1 MEPLPKSEQKP
12 RVPLEA
18 GKRRRVDLGP
28 VGATAVV
35 AAFAAVAVAVFLAV
49 VIPGIVE
56 RHLLDAE
63 ANSIQDTVREIA
75 SSLDSDSDLTEVDL
89 SRLQTEVDRSLLGRE
104 VVRVKIWDD
113 SGTVLFSDED
123 RLIGGTYEM
132 SADLVAAFNGD
143 LIYEEPDLTRPE
155 NLYEQGF
162 GELREYYVPVDGG
175 EQGIESVFEV
185 YELADKLVD
194 TVTEIRNA
202 VWLALGVGAFLLLSA
217 LAAAGVA
224 NARAERRRRERSQRL
239 ISQLIEIRE
248 DERVRIVGALHDD
261 IGQPLYR
268 ILYGLQATSGMVD
281 KDSDVHLELMNL
293 DGLVREVDATLRS
306 ELTTLRDEPG
316 VEIDLELAL
325 AELVEVTE
333 NETSLEIDFVSDVD
347 TELPLPHRAT
357 LFRSAREAL
366 ANVDRHAHAD
376 HVTVRLVEG
385 KDTTM
390 LEVIDNGAGSLG
402 APGLGLT
409 TTKDRLEAIGGGIAI
424 DDAVGGGTRFVAW
437 VPLDSSADR

>member
-1 MEPLPKSEQKP
+1 MEPLSGSESK
-12 RVPLEA
+12 RRASLSV
-18 GKRRRVDLGP
+18 GKRRSVGFGP

-35 AAFAAVAVAVFLAV
+35 AAFAAVAVAAILAV
-49 VIPGIVE
+49 IIPDIVE

-63 ANSIQDTVREIA
+63 ANSIHDAVHEIA
-75 SSLDSDSDLTEVDL
+75 SSLDPGSDLTEADL
-89 SRLQTEVDRSLLGRE
+89 AKLQSEVDRSLLGRE

-113 SGTVLFSDED
+113 TGTVLFSDEG
-123 RLIGGTYEM
+123 RLIGSTFAM

-143 LIYEEPDLTRPE
+143 LIYEEPDLTRSE
-155 NLYEQGF
+155 NVYEQGF

-175 EQGIESVFEV
+175 EQGIEIVFEV
-185 YELADKLVD
+185 YELADRLVD
-194 TVTEIRNA
+194 TVAEIRNA
-202 VWLALGVGAFLLLSA
+202 VWLALGVGAFLLLAA

-248 DERVRIVGALHDD
+248 DERRRIVGALHDD

-281 KDSDVHLELMNL
+281 KDSDVHQELTNL

-306 ELTTLRDEPG
+306 ELTALREEPG

-325 AELVEVTE
+325 AELVEVME
-333 NETSLEIDFVSDVD
+333 NETSLDIDFVSDVD

-366 ANVDRHAHAD
+366 VNVDRHAHAD

-385 KDTTM
+385 RDSTI
-390 LEVIDNGAGSLG
+390 LEVIDDGAGSLG

-409 TTKDRLEAIGGGIAI
+409 TTKDRLEAIGGGVAI

-437 VPLDSSADR
+437 VPVDSTADR

>member
-1 MEPLPKSEQKP
+1 MEPLSGSEPKRRAQLDVRK
-12 RVPLEA
+12 
-18 GKRRRVDLGP
+18 GRRVDLGP

-35 AAFAAVAVAVFLAV
+35 AAFAAVAVAVILAV
-49 VIPGIVE
+49 IIPDIVE

-63 ANSIQDTVREIA
+63 ANSIHDAVHEIA
-75 SSLDSDSDLTEVDL
+75 GLLDPGSDLTEADL
-89 SRLQTEVDRSLLGRE
+89 AKLQSEVDRSLLGRE

-113 SGTVLFSDED
+113 SGNILFSDES
-123 RLIGGTYEM
+123 RLVGNTYAV
-132 SADLVAAFNGD
+132 SADLVAAFSGD

-175 EQGIESVFEV
+175 EQGIEIVFEV

-194 TVTEIRNA
+194 TVTDIRNA
-202 VWLALGVGAFLLLSA
+202 VWMALGVGALLLLTA

-224 NARAERRRRERSQRL
+224 NARAERRRQQRSERL

-248 DERVRIVGALHDD
+248 DERKRIVGALHDD

-281 KDSDVHLELMNL
+281 EDSDVQQELSNLES
-293 DGLVREVDATLRS
+293 LVREVDATLRS
-306 ELTTLRDEPG
+306 ELTALREEPG

-325 AELVEVTE
+325 AELVEVME
-333 NETSLEIDFVSDVD
+333 NETNLEIEFTSDVD

-366 ANVDRHAHAD
+366 TNVDRHAHAD
-376 HVTVRLVEG
+376 HVTVRLIEG
-385 KDTTM
+385 RDSTM
-390 LEVIDNGAGSLG
+390 VEVIDDGAGSLG
-402 APGLGLT
+402 VPGLGLT
-409 TTKDRLEAIGGGIAI
+409 TTKDRLEAIGGGVAI
-424 DDAVGGGTRFVAW
+424 DDALGGGTRFVAW
-437 VPLDSSADR
+437 VPVDSTADR

>member
-1 MEPLPKSEQKP
+1 MEPLSGSESK
-12 RVPLEA
+12 RRAPLDV
-18 GKRRRVDLGP
+18 GKRRGVDLGP
-28 VGATAVV
+28 VGATALV
-35 AAFAAVAVAVFLAV
+35 AAFAAVAVAAILAMI
-49 VIPGIVE
+49 IPDIVE

-63 ANSIQDTVREIA
+63 ANSIHDTVHEIA
-75 SSLDSDSDLTEVDL
+75 KSLDPGNDLTEVNL
-89 SRLQTEVDRSLLGRE
+89 AKLQTEINRSLLGRE
-104 VVRVKIWDD
+104 VVRVKIWDH
-113 SGTVLFSDED
+113 SGTILFSDED
-123 RLIGGTYEM
+123 RLVGNTYEM

-162 GELREYYVPVDGG
+162 GELREFYVPVHGG
-175 EQGIESVFEV
+175 IQGIEIVFEV

-194 TVTEIRNA
+194 TVTDIRNA
-202 VWLALGVGAFLLLSA
+202 VWMALGIGALLLLAA

-224 NARAERRRRERSQRL
+224 NARAERRRQERSQRL

-248 DERVRIVGALHDD
+248 DERKRIVGALHDD

-268 ILYGLQATSGMVD
+268 ILYGLQATRGMVD
-281 KDSDVHLELMNL
+281 RDSEVEQELSNL

-306 ELTTLRDEPG
+306 ELTALREEPG

-325 AELVEVTE
+325 AELVEVME
-333 NETSLEIDFVSDVD
+333 NKTNLEIDFTSDVD

-366 ANVDRHAHAD
+366 TNVDRHAHAD

-385 KDTTM
+385 NDSTM
-390 LEVIDNGAGSLG
+390 LEVIDDGAGSMG
-402 APGLGLT
+402 VPGLGLT
-409 TTKDRLEAIGGGIAI
+409 TTKDRLEAIGGGVAI
-424 DDAVGGGTRFVAW
+424 DDAIGGGTRFVAW
-437 VPLDSSADR
+437 VPVDSTADR

>member
-1 MEPLPKSEQKP
+1 MEQLSRSELKR
-12 RVPLEA
+12 RVPLDV

-35 AAFAAVAVAVFLAV
+35 AAFAALAVAAILAV
-49 VIPGIVE
+49 IIPDIVE

-63 ANSIQDTVREIA
+63 ANSIHDTVHEIA
-75 SSLDSDSDLTEVDL
+75 ILLDPGDDLTEVDL
-89 SRLQTEVDRSLLGRE
+89 AELQTEVDRLLLGRE

-123 RLIGGTYEM
+123 RLVGNTYEM
-132 SADLVAAFNGD
+132 SADLVAAFSGD
-143 LIYEEPDLTRPE
+143 LIYENPDLMRPE

-162 GELREYYVPVDGG
+162 GDLREYYVPVDGG
-175 EQGIESVFEV
+175 EQGIEIVFEV

-194 TVTEIRNA
+194 TVTDIRNA
-202 VWLALGVGAFLLLSA
+202 VWMALGVGAFLLLAA

-224 NARAERRRRERSQRL
+224 NARAERRRQERSQRL

-248 DERVRIVGALHDD
+248 DERNRIVGALHDD

-268 ILYGLQATSGMVD
+268 ILSGLQATRGMVD
-281 KDSDVHLELMNL
+281 EDSDVQQELSNLE
-293 DGLVREVDATLRS
+293 GLVREVDATLRS
-306 ELTTLRDEPG
+306 ELTALREEPG

-325 AELVEVTE
+325 AELVEVME
-333 NETSLEIDFVSDVD
+333 NETNLEIDFASDVD

-366 ANVDRHAHAD
+366 MNVDRHAHAV

-385 KDTTM
+385 KDSTM
-390 LEVIDNGAGSLG
+390 LEVIDDGAGSMG
-402 APGLGLT
+402 VPGLGLT
-409 TTKDRLEAIGGGIAI
+409 MTKDRIDAIGGGIAI
-424 DDAVGGGTRFVAW
+424 DDAMGGGTRFVAW
-437 VPLDSSADR
+437 VPVDSAADR